1 MMNNEDFK
9 QKMTFIVNQ
18 QAQFA
23 VDIEKLY
30 AAQRRTEQ
38 TLSETNEVVNRLAYV
53 TNFGFKDV
61 NAKIDALVDSQIRTD
76 DMIKELR
83 ESQKE
88 TEHSIKQLT
97 ESQKETEHSIKQLTE
112 SQKETAKSINR
123 LTSSQEKTDEKFRKL
138 IDRLDRRSNN
148 GGNTS

>member
-1 MMNNEDFK
+1 MMNEEFE
-9 QKMTFIVNQ
+9 QKMAFIAKQ

-23 VDIEKLY
+23 VDIENLY
-30 AAQRRTEQ
+30 AAQRRTER
-38 TLSETNEVVNRLAYV
+38 TLSEANEVVNRLAYV

-76 DMIKELR
+76 EMIKELR

-88 TEHSIKQLT
+88 TE
-97 ESQKETEHSIKQLTE
+97 
-112 SQKETAKSINR
+112 KSVNR

-138 IDRLDRRSNN
+138 IDRLDRRSDN

>member
-1 MMNNEDFK
+1 MMNNEDFE
-9 QKMTFIVNQ
+9 QKMNFIVNQ

-30 AAQRRTEQ
+30 AAQRLTER
-38 TLSETNEVVNRLAYV
+38 TLSEANEVVNRLAYV

-76 DMIKELR
+76 DMIKELTD
-83 ESQKE
+83 SQKE
-88 TEHSIKQLT
+88 TE
-97 ESQKETEHSIKQLTE
+97 
-112 SQKETAKSINR
+112 KSINR
-123 LTSSQEKTDEKFRKL
+123 LTASQEKTDEKLRKL